1 MVTPP
6 SAGLLSTLL
15 CLILTTPA
23 LANPGEGGVPSW
35 FELPPPDQSDWSD
48 KRVRKYADVDAH
60 DLGEPQ
66 AVIRVPSLSVA
77 APVYPDSRSMSLEA
91 GAAWVT
97 GTASPGSDGNIAI
110 AGHRDSFF
118 RRLEGIPIG
127 TQIHLTTPEG
137 QQTFAVSSVKIV
149 DVLDISPL
157 DPSDAPILTLITCH
171 PFRYQG
177 FAPDR
182 YIIQAVL
189 IDRKETPE
197 SRPGQIDSVSVTGQT
212 TQNEHRT
219 AL

>member
-1 MVTPP
+1 MEPNPVR
-6 SAGLLSTLL
+6 LVSTLL
-15 CLILTTPA
+15 YLILAAPA
-23 LANPGEGGVPSW
+23 LANPGEGNVPSW

-48 KRVRKYADVDAH
+48 KRIRKYADLDAH

-77 APVYPDSRSMSLEA
+77 APVYPDSRWMSLEA

-97 GTASPGSDGNIAI
+97 GTASPGTDGNIAI

-137 QQTFAVSSVKIV
+137 QQTFAVSSIKIV

-189 IDRKETPE
+189 VDTKETTE
-197 SRPGQIDSVSVTGQT
+197 SRPGQIDSVSATGQT
-212 TQNEHRT
+212 TQNGHRT